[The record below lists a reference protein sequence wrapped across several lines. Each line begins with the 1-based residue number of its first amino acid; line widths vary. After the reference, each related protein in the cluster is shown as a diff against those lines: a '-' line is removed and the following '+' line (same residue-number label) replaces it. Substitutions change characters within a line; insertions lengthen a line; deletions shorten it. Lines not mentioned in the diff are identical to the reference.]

1 MRRILRRFQQLRE
14 RGEKA
19 LVTYVTAGDPD
30 LEGTY
35 EIVLEMA
42 RAGADIIEIGLPFS
56 DPTADGPVIQAAC
69 RRALMSGTTL
79 ERVLELVVALRRV
92 LDIPLLLFT
101 YYNPILAYGPER
113 FAREACGS
121 GLDGILVVD
130 LPPEEWDEL
139 RCHTDSMGLD
149 YIVLVAPTTGPDRLW
164 HILRGAQGF
173 IYCISTTAV
182 TGTAQ
187 PELEAVRKQIQLIRK
202 WTNLPVMVGFGISD
216 HNQARSSASLADG
229 VVVGSAIVRLIEEN
243 RTEDDLPRRVGQ
255 LVARLK
261 AGISMRLEP

>member
-1 MRRILRRFQQLRE
+1 MGRILRRFQKLRE

-69 RRALMSGTTL
+69 QRALRSGTTL

-149 YIVLVAPTTGPDRLW
+149 YIVLVAPTTGPDRLCR
-164 HILRGAQGF
+164 ILRGARGF
-173 IYCISTTAV
+173 IYCISATAV
-182 TGTAQ
+182 TGSAQ
-187 PELEAVRKQIQLIRK
+187 PQLEHVSKQLKFIRNL
-202 WTNLPVMVGFGISD
+202 THLPVAVGFGISD
-216 HNQARSSASLADG
+216 QNQARSLASLADG
-229 VVVGSAIVRLIEEN
+229 VVVGSALVRLIEQN
-243 RTEDDLPRRVGQ
+243 RTKDDLPRRVGH

-261 AGISMRLEP
+261 AGMSMQAEP